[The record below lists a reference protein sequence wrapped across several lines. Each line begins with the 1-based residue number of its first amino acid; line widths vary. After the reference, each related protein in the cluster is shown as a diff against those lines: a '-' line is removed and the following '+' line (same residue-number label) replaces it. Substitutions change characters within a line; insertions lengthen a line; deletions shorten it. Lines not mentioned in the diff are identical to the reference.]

1 MISKFVTFLLI
12 LLILPIVFFFSSPAY
27 ADSLDYCIE
36 ILQEEASIVANGIEK
51 FKLKQYPEY
60 AEIAKH
66 CNKDLG
72 NAGLIT
78 LTQVKNKPVIA
89 EAVLNGLLVE
99 EDLNEAVRKRK
110 EANLKQREENLKTIR
125 NEICSKKDKK
135 NDFACV
141 SQ

>member
-12 LLILPIVFFFSSPAY
+12 LMILPIGFFFSSPAY

-36 ILQEEASIVANGIEK
+36 ILQEEASIVVDGIEK
-51 FKLKQYPEY
+51 FKLKQYPEF

-66 CNKDLG
+66 CNKDLR

-78 LTQVKNKPVIA
+78 LSQVKNKRVIA
-89 EAVLNGLLVE
+89 EGVLNGILVE
-99 EDLNEAVRKRK
+99 EDLDETVRKRK
-110 EANLKQREENLKTIR
+110 EADLKQKEENLKTIR
-125 NEICSKKDKK
+125 QDICSKKDKK
-135 NDFACV
+135 NDFACE

>member
-12 LLILPIVFFFSSPAY
+12 FLILPTIFFFSAPAY

-36 ILQEEASIVANGIEK
+36 ILQEEASIVVSGKEK
-51 FKLKQYPEY
+51 FKLKKYPEY
-60 AEIAKH
+60 AETAKH

-78 LTQVKNKPVIA
+78 LTQVKNKRVIA
-89 EAVLNGLLVE
+89 EGVLNGILVE
-99 EDLNEAVRKRK
+99 EDLNEAVRKQK
-110 EANLKQREENLKTIR
+110 EADLKQREENLKTIR

-135 NDFACV
+135 NDFACE